1 MVDSIILES
10 WCRKRF
16 DLRMEKMEEIM
27 ERSGNNQFNDSL
39 AGIIIGGVVVIVA
52 YILMR
57 YFGLSSS
64 APGVIIGGIAGGIA
78 VALIR
83 RGRARRA
90 NSSINQVLLA
100 ASLLG
105 CAASSAHAQA
115 FVSASAGV
123 DAGTCPVTAPC
134 RSIGYSLTQAGEGGS
149 VNVIDSGFYQP
160 FAVNKSVTVQTAPGV
175 VAVITRNS
183 TGPGVTIDTE
193 SLEYVTIRGFTIN
206 LPDVLFTTG
215 EGSTGFILTGSGT
228 ALIDR
233 CVVRGFATG
242 IEAKMTGRLFVRDTQ
257 LSGGA
262 AGIRLNPAA
271 STLNASIER
280 CATYRTTSAGLSVSA
295 GPGAAVRL
303 SVVDSQF
310 SVFQYGVRVAPEA
323 GASATVNLENCR
335 MTGNKVG
342 LSAEGEGATVR
353 VSNSTMTGNEYGLLS
368 GAGGA
373 LLSRGNNTVEGNTTD
388 GDFTGVFAAK

>member
-1 MVDSIILES
+1 LIDSIILVSE
-10 WCRKRF
+10 CRKNF
-16 DLRMEKMEEIM
+16 DLSREKMEEIM
-27 ERSGNNQFNDSL
+27 ERSDDNRAIAKLVGL
-39 AGIIIGGVVVIVA
+39 IIGVVVVIIVA
-52 YILMR
+52 YLIRR
-57 YFGLSSS
+57 YFGLSLP
-64 APGVIIGGIAGGIA
+64 ALGLIGVIVGNSAA
-78 VALIR
+78 ALIR
-83 RGRARRA
+83 RGRSRRA
-90 NSSINQVLLA
+90 NSSINQVLFA
-100 ASLLG
+100 AALLG
-105 CAASSAHAQA
+105 CAASSAQAQV
-115 FVSASAGV
+115 FVSASVGV

-280 CATYRTTSAGLSVSA
+280 CAVYRTTSAGLSVSA
-295 GPGAAVRL
+295 GSGAAVRL

-388 GDFTGVFAAK
+388 GDFTGVFTAK